1 MTPTVIQDRG
11 PARFFHGRKRELDG
25 LREVR
30 QHALRSR
37 GGTIFL
43 VQGAPGAGKT
53 ALLHECGRHAER
65 DGWRVTAIR
74 NNALYDPA
82 ALAEQLDIPYAEREV
97 TERGRALGGR
107 LRVFIAGGSVQ
118 RTKRQTSQHRGPSV
132 IQILEGAAGSSGLLL
147 MLDEAQTLD
156 TEADGP
162 HKAVLMQHLTAIHN
176 GDVGAPVVLLAAGL
190 GISKGVFSRLGVSR
204 FIGGGVRH
212 LGRLSP
218 AAERAV
224 IRDWL
229 VKAGG
234 GRGDPEHLARWIDAI
249 AAECHGWPQHIAF
262 YSGVAAHWLDNST
275 GMLTKR
281 VPAEVL
287 AAGRKGRMEYYEG
300 RIEGI
305 KREDRVALANML
317 VTSERGTAME
327 RSKVLA
333 AFSEHQG
340 PAAASATFQHALHK
354 GVVVERRDG
363 RFALPIPS
371 MHDWLVQEYAE
382 RARDPSSPGHTEG
395 VPVLRPPRGV
405 RKPPDH
411 DHGLD
416 R

>member
-1 MTPTVIQDRG
+1 MTPIPIHDRG
-11 PARFFHGRKRELDG
+11 RARFFHGRKRELDG

-65 DGWRVTAIR
+65 DGWRVAAIR

-82 ALAEQLDIPYAEREV
+82 ALAEQLGIPYAEREV
-97 TERGRALGGR
+97 TERGRAIGGR
-107 LRVFIAGGSVQ
+107 LRGFIAGGSVK

-156 TEADGP
+156 AEADGP

-204 FIGGGVRH
+204 FIGRGVIH
-212 LGRLSP
+212 LGPLAP
-218 AAERAV
+218 EAERAV

-229 VKAGG
+229 VDAAGK
-234 GRGDPEHLARWIDAI
+234 RGEPRHLTLWTDAI
-249 AAECHGWPQHIAF
+249 AAECYGWPQHIAF
-262 YSGVAAHWLDNST
+262 YTAAAAHWLNNSN
-275 GMLTKR
+275 GMLTAR

-287 AAGRKGRMEYYEG
+287 AAGREGRVEYYEG
-300 RIEGI
+300 RVEGI

-317 VTSERGTAME
+317 VTSERGAALE

-340 PAAASATFQHALHK
+340 PTVASVTFQHALHK

-371 MHDWLVQEYAE
+371 MHDWLLQEYAE
-382 RARDPSSPGHTEG
+382 RARGPSSPGHTEV
-395 VPVLRPPRGV
+395 VPVLHPPRGV
-405 RKPPDH
+405 RRPPDH
-411 DHGLD
+411 DHGLS